1 MKLKF
6 PKINPKNGL
15 KTVKAF
21 AVNNAAELCVA
32 TAILSMGAVIICSI
46 KGTKKC
52 VDEIDRAK
60 ILKNTEF
67 FEKATKPLD
76 KTDDIDDYDDYD
88 DYYYDEDHE
97 DDEKE
102 TTERTIDEKD
112 VPEYQDLTKREK
124 FVIYAKCYWPVVLF
138 TSISVG
144 SMLMALKFKNKQI
157 KAAMIA
163 ASMAETALA
172 SKEGTI
178 ASILSA
184 RQAKDAVMSENK
196 AELEKNKAPEASFIE
211 RSAIFGDALM
221 YDPLFKRYFYSDI
234 EQIRGAINDAREEF
248 NDAGGLTINDFYM
261 HLGIKTVECGDEIG
275 WEYDR
280 TGPMKCELEYDPDVN
295 GRPTVVLKHKNLPQA
310 LIWNGR
316 SRWNG

>member
-1 MKLKF
+1 MKLMF
-6 PKINPKNGL
+6 PKIDPKNGL
-15 KTVKAF
+15 KAVKTF
-21 AVNNAAELCVA
+21 ATNNAAELCAA

-52 VDEIDRAK
+52 IDEIDRAK

-67 FEKATKPLD
+67 FEKATKHIN
-76 KTDDIDDYDDYD
+76 KTDDIDDYDEDY
-88 DYYYDEDHE
+88 E
-97 DDEKE
+97 DDEE
-102 TTERTIDEKD
+102 EAERTIDED
-112 VPEYQDLTKREK
+112 DAPEYQDLTKKEK
-124 FVIYAKCYWPVVLF
+124 FVIYTKCYWPVALF
-138 TSISVG
+138 TGLSVG

-172 SKEGTI
+172 SKESTV

-184 RQAKDAVMSENK
+184 RQAKDAVMAENK
-196 AELEKNKAPEASFIE
+196 AELEKNKAPEAPFIE
-211 RSAIFGDALM
+211 RSAVPGDTLM

-310 LIWNGR
+310 LIWNGK